1 VFTAGSTSFMRLWLH
16 RLMRF
21 RRDVCPFPS
30 RGVKVEEMIKWVVE
44 EVKTVLI
51 LFGS

>member
-1 VFTAGSTSFMRLWLH
+1 
-16 RLMRF
+16 MRF

-44 EVKTVLI
+44 EMKTVLDTI
-51 LFGS
+51 WQLNNNFAVVAVEGVLNML